1 MTTKHYSNVNP
12 RYDHIYIES
21 HQTSLHELLWHHKCE
36 ANHKIKNSR
45 FYYIMENIGSDLFT
59 MVLIEE
65 MNGTRK
71 ELRKIEEYYINE
83 FKRENPELSVNSI
96 RAYSSKTDT
105 RQRKHNDYLRYKAT
119 KNTLYY
125 LKLLPFY
132 DCD

>member
-1 MTTKHYSNVNP
+1 MTGKIYRIVNSKN
-12 RYDHIYIES
+12 DHVYIGS
-21 HQTSLHELLWHHKCE
+21 TQTSLRERMWHHKWE
-36 ANHKIKNSR
+36 ANNKIKKSK
-45 FYYIMENIGSDLFT
+45 FYHFMENIGSDLFT
-59 MVLIEE
+59 IVLIEE